1 MEESQIDFVRPGA
14 SIWIRPADR
23 SHSKQ
28 QADNFHMKE
37 QVVNRV
43 EEAACFFISYET
55 DSQKDLRETFAGMRL
70 QLNHA
75 PVLKNAQC

>member
-1 MEESQIDFVRPGA
+1 
-14 SIWIRPADR
+14 
-23 SHSKQ
+23 
-28 QADNFHMKE
+28 MKE